1 MVTVKALKLGGVG
14 GRGCR
19 PSLCARWPQFWAP
32 AAIPRPLEVAG
43 QAGRVSDRPGMPAG
57 ARSGHFSP
65 LADRNELPVCPT
77 ARGAGMSAPA
87 WPHNSLGH
95 REWPWRAIGA
105 IGRGVVVIDPAALFR
120 SLD

>member
-19 PSLCARWPQFWAP
+19 PSLCAPWPHFWSP
-32 AAIPRPLEVAG
+32 TAIPRQWAAFG
-43 QAGRVSDRPGMPAG
+43 QARRIADLPDMPTG
-57 ARSGHFSP
+57 ARSGHFLP
-65 LADRNELPVCPT
+65 VTDRGQLPVCPT
-77 ARGAGMSAPA
+77 SRGAGMSAPA

-105 IGRGVVVIDPAALFR
+105 SGRGVVVIDPAALFR
-120 SLD
+120 LLD